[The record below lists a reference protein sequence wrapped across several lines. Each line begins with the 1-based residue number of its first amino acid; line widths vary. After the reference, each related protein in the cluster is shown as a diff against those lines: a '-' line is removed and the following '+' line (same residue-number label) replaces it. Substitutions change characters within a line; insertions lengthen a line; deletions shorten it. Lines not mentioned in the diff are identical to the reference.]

1 MDLLTA
7 KYTIGSFLLHKDH
20 DYLTF
25 EELVAKDG
33 SFKIHERNFQR
44 LLIGIFKVKMK
55 LAPEIMKFLTL

>member
-20 DYLTF
+20 DLTF

-44 LLIGIFKVKMK
+44 LLIGIFNVKMK